1 MILNADKLEG
11 NKMIIPSYRSVNIAQ
26 ALASIFL
33 IVVAIL
39 YFENHLGLEPCYLC
53 ITQRFFVI
61 CIGLICAVAA
71 LHNPAQFGQRVYA
84 ALSILCAILGGYFSS
99 KQLWLQSLPEDQ
111 VPACGIPVDYLLDSF
126 SLSEAIAML
135 VRGDG
140 NCAEVQWQLLEL
152 SMPAWVLIGFIG
164 FTLLG
169 AMQFL
174 RKA

>member
-1 MILNADKLEG
+1 MILNVDKLEG

-140 NCAEVQWQLLEL
+140 NCAEVQWQLLGL

-169 AMQFL
+169 VMQFL